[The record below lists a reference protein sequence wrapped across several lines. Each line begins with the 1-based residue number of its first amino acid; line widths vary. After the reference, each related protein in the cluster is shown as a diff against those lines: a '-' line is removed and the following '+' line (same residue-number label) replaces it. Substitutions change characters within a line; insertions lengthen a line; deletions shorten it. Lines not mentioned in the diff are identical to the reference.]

1 MGFSRIITAGMLAVF
16 IPAASFGMGGK
27 DGSSTAGATGVTL
40 TPVVVVSILP
50 QAYFVERIAGSRVRP
65 VVLVGPGQSP
75 HAYEPTPRQMAELS
89 SASMWLTVGSEF
101 ERALKPKVAA
111 LYPKLA
117 IIDTTA
123 RVTFRNLDSHA
134 HEGEAGGNDDGNGAG
149 LDPHVWL
156 GRQAVEAMAAAIRDG
171 LSASDPAGAAAYAA
185 NHDAFVRDVEAAFT
199 ALAGDLA
206 PLRGKPVFV
215 YHPSFGY
222 FFDEFGIIQEAVETG
237 GKEPTQK
244 ALATLIQEARADGA
258 QVIFVQPQFP
268 ASAAR
273 TVAQAIGGAV
283 VEIDALAPDW
293 MDNIKRMGTALRKAV
308 K

>member
-1 MGFSRIITAGMLAVF
+1 MGLFRIITTAVLAVF
-16 IPAASFGMGGK
+16 ISVSSFAMGGK
-27 DGSSTAGATGVTL
+27 DGESTTGTTA

-50 QAYFVERIAGSRVRP
+50 QAYFVGRIAGDRVRP

-89 SASMWLTVGSEF
+89 SALMWLTIRADF
-101 ERALKPKVAA
+101 EVALKPKIAA
-111 LYPKLA
+111 LYPKLPLV
-117 IIDTTA
+117 DTTKNVA
-123 RVTFRNLDSHA
+123 YRTLDSHG
-134 HEGEAGGNDDGNGAG
+134 HEGEGDGDEDESGI
-149 LDPHVWL
+149 DPHVWL
-156 GRQAVEAMAAAIRDG
+156 GRQAVKAMAASIRDA
-171 LSASDPAGAAAYAA
+171 LSTADPAGAALFAT
-185 NHDAFVRDVEAAFT
+185 NHDAFIRDVEAVFSS
-199 ALAGDLA
+199 LARGLA

-222 FFDEFGIIQEAVETG
+222 FFDEFGIEQEAVETG

-244 ALATLIQEARADGA
+244 ALAALIEEAKNDGA
-258 QVIFVQPQFP
+258 KVIFVQPQFP

-273 TVAQAIGGAV
+273 TVAQAIGGTV

-293 MDNIKRMGTALRKAV
+293 MDNIRRIGAALGRAV